1 MTCDTEQTAS
11 RPVAGAQGE
20 RAFLA
25 LGFATLATACALVA
39 GTARASSTPIGALP
53 AGPVSTVTTSPNQ
66 LVAVALPH
74 APAKSGLVWRLA
86 RRYDPRV
93 VRQVSET
100 DIDTNVV
107 LVFRVVSR
115 GKTSLVFGLTRGDT
129 SAKAVKS
136 ATHVIVSR

>member
-1 MTCDTEQTAS
+1 MTCDTDQTAS
-11 RPVAGAQGE
+11 RPVADVQAT
-20 RAFLA
+20 RTFLF
-25 LGFATLATACALVA
+25 LGCATLATAFGLVTGA
-39 GTARASSTPIGALP
+39 ARASSTPIGPLP

-74 APAKSGLVWRLA
+74 ARANSGLVWRLA
-86 RRYDPRV
+86 RRYDSRV
-93 VRQVSET
+93 VREVSET
-100 DIDTNVV
+100 DVETNVV

-136 ATHVIVSR
+136 ARHVIVSR